1 MSFPVFLYAF
11 LAPKEDSYKYES
23 RSVFT
28 VIQVEK
34 VVQNEC
40 FVL

>member
-1 MSFPVFLYAF
+1 MSFSVFFHASLT
-11 LAPKEDSYKYES
+11 PKEDSYKYES
-23 RSVFT
+23 RTAFT